1 MPKEYTIED
10 ARMELI
16 GDIWEQIDK
25 IDNAR
30 ELAQN
35 ALEKATD
42 RVMLERQIREFEKH
56 EG

>member
-10 ARMELI
+10 ALMELI

>member
-10 ARMELI
+10 ALLELI
-16 GDIWEQIDK
+16 GDLWEQIDK
-25 IDNAR
+25 IDDAR